1 MLMNIL
7 VDFLVL
13 ASGAIAGYA
22 SYKYLALKKLAQET
36 AILNMEVAKENE
48 RLSGV
53 AKGYVMM
60 LTVASERYKEATG
73 QNLLADIRPSL
84 PPNIN

>member
-1 MLMNIL
+1 MVMSVL

-22 SYKYLALKKLAQET
+22 SYKYFALKKLAQET
-36 AILNMEVAKENE
+36 ARLNIEVAKENE

-53 AKGYVMM
+53 AKGYAMM
-60 LTVASERYKEATG
+60 LTVASERYKESTG
-73 QNLLADIRPSL
+73 QNLLADIRPPL